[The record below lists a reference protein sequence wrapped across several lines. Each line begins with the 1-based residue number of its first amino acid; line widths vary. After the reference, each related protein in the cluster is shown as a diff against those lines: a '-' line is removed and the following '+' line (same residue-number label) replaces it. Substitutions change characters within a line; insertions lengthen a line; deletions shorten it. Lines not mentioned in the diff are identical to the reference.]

1 MVHASDGSLA
11 AALSSLSPQVIIG
24 ILLLVAEVAILLG
37 CVAWAIT
44 RSARLPPPGL
54 LVVSL
59 SLLTLVLVVIYVFTR
74 DNELLTLMGVPIGAL
89 AAATSSIYVTRQHS
103 NGGTSTGEG
112 AGDIPVVMPIEDAIQ
127 PPTVS
132 MFDQPLDPVTMPTT
146 AVGDTLP
153 VSAPARESDPDA

>member
-74 DNELLTLMGVPIGAL
+74 DSELLTLMGVPIGAL
-89 AAATSSIYVTRQHS
+89 AAATSSIYVTRQNSS
-103 NGGTSTGEG
+103 NGEGGGGGTT
-112 AGDIPVVMPIEDAIQ
+112 ADIPVVVPIEDAMAA
-127 PPTVS
+127 PSATVS
-132 MFDQPLDPVTMPTT
+132 LADPADPAPLADP
-146 AVGDTLP
+146 LP
-153 VSAPARESDPDA
+153 VSAPPRESDPDA